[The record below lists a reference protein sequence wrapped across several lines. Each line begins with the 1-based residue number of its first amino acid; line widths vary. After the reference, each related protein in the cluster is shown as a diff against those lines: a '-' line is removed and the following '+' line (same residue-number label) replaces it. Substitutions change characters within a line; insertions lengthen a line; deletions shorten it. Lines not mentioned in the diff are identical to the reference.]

1 MKATTATAPWY
12 SRGRSLTTLSLTLMF
27 SVCFATSRSSQSV
40 CAEGR
45 SRLRNKDAGIGA
57 LTTLPIMTADAD
69 TSWNCARWTLLCCA
83 PA

>member
-45 SRLRNKDAGIGA
+45 G
-57 LTTLPIMTADAD
+57 
-69 TSWNCARWTLLCCA
+69 C
-83 PA
+83 